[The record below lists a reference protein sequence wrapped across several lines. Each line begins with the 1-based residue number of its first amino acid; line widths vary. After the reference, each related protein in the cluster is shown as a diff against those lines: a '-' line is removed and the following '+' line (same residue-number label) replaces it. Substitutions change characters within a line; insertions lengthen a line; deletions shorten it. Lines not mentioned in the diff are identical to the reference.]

1 MLFRTT
7 TAGQLFDPQLSIE
20 LEPDEMV
27 EEDGEL
33 IFPRIYFKAGQLA
46 DIGSPI
52 PKVRSAR
59 PPRSRC

>member
-27 EEDGEL
+27 EEDGKL
-33 IFPRIYFKAGQLA
+33 IFPRIFFKAEQLA
-46 DIGSPI
+46 DIDSPI
-52 PKVRSAR
+52 PKVRCPR
-59 PPRSRC
+59 PTRSRF